1 MTTRLLMFLIFPVS
15 CSVWAETGKTGY
27 VPPAP
32 VVTTES
38 MVQMMGG
45 LLLVLAVIGGLAWLL
60 KRFSLVQNAAGGVVK
75 VVAATGVGQRER
87 VVVVEVDK
95 TWLVLGVAPG
105 RVNKLHAM
113 EKPQSDAGNSAPGD
127 QTADTFAAQL
137 NQSIKKENV
146 E

>member
-1 MTTRLLMFLIFPVS
+1 MTTRLLMFFMFPFS
-15 CSVWAETGKTGY
+15 CPVWAETGKTGY

-45 LLLVLAVIGGLAWLL
+45 LLLVLAIIGGLAWLL
-60 KRFSLVQNAAGGVVK
+60 KRFSLIQNVAGGVVK

-113 EKPQSDAGNSAPGD
+113 EKPQSDTGD
-127 QTADTFAAQL
+127 SVPENQAADTFAAQL

>member
-1 MTTRLLMFLIFPVS
+1 M
-15 CSVWAETGKTGY
+15 
-27 VPPAP
+27 
-32 VVTTES
+32 
-38 MVQMMGG
+38 QMIGG

-113 EKPQSDAGNSAPGD
+113 EKPQSDAGNNAPGD